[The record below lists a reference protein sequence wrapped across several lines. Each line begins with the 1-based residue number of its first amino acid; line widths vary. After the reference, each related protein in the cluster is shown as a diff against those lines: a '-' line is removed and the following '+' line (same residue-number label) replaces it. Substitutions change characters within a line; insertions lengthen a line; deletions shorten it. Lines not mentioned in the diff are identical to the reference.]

1 METKLFEVRDRMTFM
16 PVICIKLAP
25 GNEPDGYLLAM
36 AGYGLLPESQGK
48 FILMGKLQ
56 TGVLQNCPQDHSGYP
71 AVRTLPMAHQHIEK
85 HWDELTSGDVI
96 DVEFILGEVGV
107 PKISQRVEEW
117 GTVLKNI
124 IDSK

>member
-1 METKLFEVRDRMTFM
+1 METKLFEVRDRMTLV

-25 GNEPDGYLLAM
+25 DNEPDGYLLAM
-36 AGYGLLPESQGK
+36 AGYGLLPKSQGK

-56 TGVLQNCPQDHSGYP
+56 TGVLQNRPQDHSGYP

-96 DVEFILGEVGV
+96 DVEFILGETTEA
-107 PKISQRVEEW
+107 KISRRIE
-117 GTVLKNI
+117 K
-124 IDSK
+124 